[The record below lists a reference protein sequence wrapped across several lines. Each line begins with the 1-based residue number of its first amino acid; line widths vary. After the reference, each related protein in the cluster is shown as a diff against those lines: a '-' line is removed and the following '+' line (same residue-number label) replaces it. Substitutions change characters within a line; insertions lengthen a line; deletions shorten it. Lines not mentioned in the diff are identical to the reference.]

1 MAPTRSFRYAGFWQ
15 RVAAAVI
22 DSLVLLP
29 LLIVP
34 FALMWDDL
42 IREVDRS
49 IETGTEVDPSNFVGK
64 VFFWTLVVSVLVAVY
79 HVLMIG
85 RWNATVGKF
94 ALGIR
99 VRKTDGTEA
108 GWREAALR
116 PLLQLG
122 ISLLN
127 LVPGVGLLSILDY
140 LWMLWDDRK
149 QTLHDKIAGTIVVAK

>member
-1 MAPTRSFRYAGFWQ
+1 M
-15 RVAAAVI
+15 
-22 DSLVLLP
+22 
-29 LLIVP
+29 
-34 FALMWDDL
+34 
-42 IREVDRS
+42 
-49 IETGTEVDPSNFVGK
+49 
-64 VFFWTLVVSVLVAVY
+64 VAVY

-94 ALGIR
+94 ALGIP

>member
-1 MAPTRSFRYAGFWQ
+1 MAPTRTFRYAGFWQ

-29 LLIVP
+29 VLIVP

-42 IREVDRS
+42 MREVDRS
-49 IETGTEVDPSNFVGK
+49 IETGTEVDPSHLVSQVFV
-64 VFFWTLVVSVLVAVY
+64 WTLVVSVLVAVY

-108 GWREAALR
+108 AWREAGLR

-140 LWMLWDDRK
+140 LWMLWDDQK
-149 QTLHDKIAGTIVVAK
+149 QTLHDKIAGTIVVTK